1 MDRAGIA
8 LTRPVDV
15 VSLLSGGRVPYD
27 AALRLQREAAARVK
41 AGGCETLFLLE
52 HEDVITVG
60 RNAGRGD
67 LLVSEAFLESKGV
80 ALRTSDR
87 GGRLTYHGAGQL
99 VAYPVLDLAPDRTD
113 VRRYVHDLEEV
124 LIRTAADFGVPA
136 SRSAL
141 PGRWASV
148 WSGND
153 KLAAIG
159 VHLSRWVTTHGVA
172 LNVSTDLS
180 RFALIVPCGI
190 TDGGVTS
197 LERLLSPRPAPPLV
211 EVAAR
216 FVARFAEVFD
226 RVPAPDAGREV
237 QDVEPSTSPLEKDV
251 SNSL

>member
-1 MDRAGIA
+1 MDRARVA

-15 VSLLSGGRVPYD
+15 VSLLSEGRVSYD
-27 AALRLQREAAARVK
+27 AALRLQHDAAARVK
-41 AGGCETLFLLE
+41 TGGRESLFLLE
-52 HEDVITVG
+52 HEAVITIG

-67 LLVSEAFLESKGV
+67 LLVSEELLASQGV

-87 GGRLTYHGAGQL
+87 GGKLTYHGPGQL

-113 VRRYVHDLEEV
+113 VKRYVRDLEET
-124 LIRTAADFGVPA
+124 LIRTAADFGVAA

-148 WSGND
+148 WAGND
-153 KLAAIG
+153 KLAAVG

-197 LERLLSPRPAPPLV
+197 LAKLLAPKSAPPLP

-226 RVPAPDAGREV
+226 RAPA
-237 QDVEPSTSPLEKDV
+237 S
-251 SNSL
+251 